1 MFINGVF
8 NKKVTLNIILQCI

>member
-8 NKKVTLNIILQCI
+8 NQKVTLNIILQCI